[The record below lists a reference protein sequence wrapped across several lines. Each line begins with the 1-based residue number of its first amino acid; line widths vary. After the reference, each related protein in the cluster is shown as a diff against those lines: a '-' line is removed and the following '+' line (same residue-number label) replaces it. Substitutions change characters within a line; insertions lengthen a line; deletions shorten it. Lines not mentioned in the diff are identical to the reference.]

1 MTTSSDQPASP
12 ATESNGLARL
22 TSLLDQLDLAYE
34 PVSPERLA
42 ITMPGEHKQR
52 ITVLLDAGHH
62 ALTIQA
68 FVARRPEENTEAVY
82 RWLLERNRRM
92 YAVAFAID
100 AVGDIYLAGRMP
112 VRGLDVDEL
121 DRVLGCVLEYADT
134 SFNTILRLGFEGSI
148 RREWQWRL
156 SRGESTANL
165 QAFTDLAGP

>member
-1 MTTSSDQPASP
+1 MADPADHLDDPGASSA
-12 ATESNGLARL
+12 GLAPL
-22 TSLLDQLDLAYE
+22 ITLLDEVGLEYVR
-34 PVSPERLA
+34 VSDDRVS
-42 ITMPGEHKQR
+42 ITMAGEHKQR
-52 ITVLLDAGHH
+52 INALLDVGHH
-62 ALTIQA
+62 SLTIQA

-112 VRGLDVDEL
+112 MRCLDAAEL

-134 SFNTILRLGFEGSI
+134 SFNTILRLGFAGSI

-156 SRGESTANL
+156 ARGESTANL
-165 QAFTDLAGP
+165 QAFTDLAGE